1 MTTRSGKQIVNVLI
15 KIIIKKFK
23 KEEFFESIC
32 MYQANIRKQHGFL
45 SFDLYQDANEE
56 NNCRLVGKWQS
67 TEAMEK
73 HFKTEEFELLF
84 GAAKVL
90 CDSFEIET
98 TNVLNIRDID
108 WARKQIRPYRNTR
121 ESTTQ

>member
-1 MTTRSGKQIVNVLI
+1 MVNVLI

-23 KEEFFESIC
+23 KEEFFESIY

-73 HFKTEEFELLF
+73 HFKTEEFELLL

-90 CDSFEIET
+90 CESFEIET
-98 TNVLNIRDID
+98 NNVLNIRDIH
-108 WARKQIRPYRNTR
+108 WARKEIRLYRNTR